1 MDRYTSWCEDEMKC
15 RMQIKKESCNENDKQ
30 NDNGKATTDRIGWQ
44 WQNFLKT
51 VFSNAVFQLIML
63 SKRFYCY
70 ACIILLL
77 QQNTGKKTP
86 KIKQTKRKQQ
96 LTWADEIE

>member
-1 MDRYTSWCEDEMKC
+1 
-15 RMQIKKESCNENDKQ
+15 
-30 NDNGKATTDRIGWQ
+30 
-44 WQNFLKT
+44 
-51 VFSNAVFQLIML
+51 ML

-70 ACIILLL
+70 ACIIVLL